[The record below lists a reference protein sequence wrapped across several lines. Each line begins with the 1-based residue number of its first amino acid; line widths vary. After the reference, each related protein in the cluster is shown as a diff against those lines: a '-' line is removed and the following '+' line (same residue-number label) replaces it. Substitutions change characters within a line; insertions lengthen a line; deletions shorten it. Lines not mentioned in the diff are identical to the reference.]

1 MRQGFKIHQR
11 KDGRWYVRYQKNER
25 TKDSTG
31 YGYVY
36 GKTREEVEERL
47 KEVDADFYAARRSPS
62 LNLLILGAGTHGE
75 DVKEIAQSLH
85 IFKEIDFLDD
95 NVSDP
100 SVLGKCREAAKFR
113 VKYPCAFVAIGDN
126 KIRDEYSEYLKEC
139 HFLIPSI
146 VAPSSV
152 ISNNASIG
160 DGSVIMPQANLG
172 AVAVGDFCIIA
183 AGCTIGSGVRL
194 GNCVRVDSGAI
205 IPKGSEVPDG
215 TWIRS
220 GEVYVPHDWEDQE
233 VI

>member
-1 MRQGFKIHQR
+1 MRRRFNIHQR
-11 KDGRWYVRYQKNER
+11 KDGRWYARYQKTER

-47 KEVDADFYAARRSPS
+47 KEVVFDFYDTHQSSS
-62 LNLLILGAGTHGE
+62 LNLLILGAGTHGK

-95 NVSDP
+95 HVVDE
-100 SVLGKCREAAKFR
+100 SVLGKCDEVEKFR
-113 VKYPCAFVAIGDN
+113 AKYPCAFVAIGDN
-126 KIRDEYSEYLKEC
+126 KVRSEYSEYLKEH

-146 VAPSSV
+146 VAPSAG

-172 AVAVGDFCIIA
+172 AVNVGDFCIIA
-183 AGCTIGSGVRL
+183 AGCTIGSGVSL
-194 GNCVRVDSGAI
+194 GKCVRVDSGAI
-205 IPKGSEVPDG
+205 IPKGSDVPDG

-220 GEVYVPHDWEDQE
+220 GEVYIQNGWNKQE